1 MEKKPRNYFEFL
13 FQNET
18 LDDVPQS
25 VIDDCAQLVKA
36 NSISGKISFMKM
48 SKSVKCSNSCI
59 KMYKSILKHTAIC
72 KLFYDTKC
80 KRF

>member
-48 SKSVKCSNSCI
+48 LKSVTWGITCTTVSRYVNQYFI
-59 KMYKSILKHTAIC
+59 ILP
-72 KLFYDTKC
+72 FVN
-80 KRF
+80 F

>member
-1 MEKKPRNYFEFL
+1 MVKKTRNYFEFL

-36 NSISGKISFMKM
+36 NSIAGKISFMRM
-48 SKSVKCSNSCI
+48 LKSVTWDI
-59 KMYKSILKHTAIC
+59 TGI
-72 KLFYDTKC
+72 
-80 KRF
+80 